1 MADIAQW
8 RRMIQPT
15 RSRTPALEPDI
26 LDDAATPVTPKRG
39 LKPKFSS
46 YFTQLAG
53 VPEIDLPFGSSI
65 DDLMPPQL
73 PIWPE
78 DEPYPQPNAE
88 GLIDS
93 IMCRLMSDPYGMLDP
108 RFNGMIL
115 QIFESYRAALDEKTL
130 LQAQLDDLT
139 RGRRSMVHSLQQ
151 AQKQWAGE
159 RQAYKAEIK
168 RLEVLIANGAGGLA
182 EVTLARQ
189 SSQLTQHE
197 NIRRSQQIDASLQS
211 VFDSLERANR
221 LHEKAWSSQRAVF
234 RPQPVS
240 PSANMKRL
248 SQQLMA
254 YDGVDDCKD
263 DSLVETIPRPSSSVR
278 GHVRFNQPQ
287 QLSSETHLQPDSR
300 CRSVSEPKT
309 SLSVETMSTFSCL
322 GDLLP
327 DEASGTASEQLSTPS
342 KDTKKSTKATAGLHK
357 QPSLI
362 AKASGLLHRLM
373 PQSHST
379 DTRHFSFEA
388 GEEALT
394 LVPAGIL
401 GKSASLPSLT
411 EQPQRAVMPMLSPVA
426 QSTTTSTTMS
436 DTKRASRIPTPIH
449 TGKSMAR
456 PRKERDTSS
465 SDLLWPLCGQPIEEL
480 QGAPSNLP
488 ESCPGGMSP
497 SFFSSNVP
505 LDGVGTKEL
514 LRSVRGNAFA
524 NAAFATRHNSNLKR
538 SYESSQ
544 VKRCMQLYGPQLDH
558 LASSMNESTKE
569 NVPPLDLDRE
579 YEVERS

>member
-1 MADIAQW
+1 MADVAQW

-26 LDDAATPVTPKRG
+26 LDDAATPITPKRG

-78 DEPYPQPNAE
+78 DEPYPQPDAE

-93 IMCRLMSDPYGMLDP
+93 ITCRLMSDPYGTLDP

-189 SSQLTQHE
+189 SSQLRQHE

-211 VFDSLERANR
+211 VFDSLERASR
-221 LHEKAWSSQRAVF
+221 LHEKAWISQRAVL
-234 RPQPVS
+234 RPRPVS
-240 PSANMKRL
+240 PSAKMKRL

-254 YDGVDDCKD
+254 YEGADDRKD
-263 DSLVETIPRPSSSVR
+263 DSLVETLPRPSSSVR
-278 GHVRFNQPQ
+278 GHVRFDQRQQPP
-287 QLSSETHLQPDSR
+287 SETHFQLDSR
-300 CRSVSEPKT
+300 SRSVSEPKT

-327 DEASGTASEQLSTPS
+327 DEASGTASDQLSTPS

-379 DTRHFSFEA
+379 DSRHFSFEA
-388 GEEALT
+388 GGEALT
-394 LVPAGIL
+394 LVPAGSL
-401 GKSASLPSLT
+401 RKSASLPSLT
-411 EQPQRAVMPMLSPVA
+411 EQPQRAVKPIVSPVA
-426 QSTTTSTTMS
+426 QSPTTSTTIS
-436 DTKRASRIPTPIH
+436 VTKRVSRIPTPAH
-449 TGKSMAR
+449 TGKSMSR
-456 PRKERDTSS
+456 PRKDRDISS
-465 SDLLWPLCGQPIEEL
+465 SDLLWPLCGQPIEDF
-480 QGAPSNLP
+480 QGAPLTLP
-488 ESCPGGMSP
+488 GTCAGGMSP
-497 SFFSSNVP
+497 P
-505 LDGVGTKEL
+505 LYSGDFQLNALATGEL
-514 LRSVRGNAFA
+514 PRSVHGNAFS
-524 NAAFATRHNSNLKR
+524 NAAFDTRHNLNAKR
-538 SYESSQ
+538 SDEPNQAKCY
-544 VKRCMQLYGPQLDH
+544 MQLYGTQFDIR
-558 LASSMNESTKE
+558 ASSDNESSKE
-569 NVPPLDLDRE
+569 NVPPLELDRGCE
-579 YEVERS
+579 NERS